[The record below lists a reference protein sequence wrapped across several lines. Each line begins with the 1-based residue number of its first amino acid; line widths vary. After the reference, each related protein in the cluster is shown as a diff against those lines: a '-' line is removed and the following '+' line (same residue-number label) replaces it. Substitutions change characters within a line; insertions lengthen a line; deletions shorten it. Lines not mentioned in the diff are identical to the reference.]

1 MRRFGFGVLGAIAG
15 YVAFAFAGYGLIELL
30 SSNVHDRSLEAA
42 MTSAF
47 VAGPLGALVGLVAG
61 IVLGGRKPAGAR

>member
-1 MRRFGFGVLGAIAG
+1 MRRFGFGLLFGMLGYIVAAIVGYFLVLQ
-15 YVAFAFAGYGLIELL
+15 L

-47 VAGPLGALVGLVAG
+47 VFGPIGGVVAFVIGLVR
-61 IVLGGRKPAGAR
+61 GGRRST

>member
-1 MRRFGFGVLGAIAG
+1 MRRFGFGLLFGILGYIVAAIVG
-15 YVAFAFAGYGLIELL
+15 YFLVRQL

-47 VAGPLGALVGLVAG
+47 VFGPIGGVVAFVIGLVR
-61 IVLGGRKPAGAR
+61 GGRRST